1 MAFHIDY
8 WDYLGWPDRFAKAK
22 FSQRQ
27 RSIASRNRSR
37 TVYTPQLVLQ
47 GQDFRN
53 HGRLRQSVS
62 HINRTKARADIR
74 LQATPQSGIL
84 AIEAQV
90 TVTAQEARQHAV
102 AFVALYENNLSTQ
115 VRAGENGGRTL
126 HHDFVVRRWLGP
138 WAADLQGLLH
148 VQRTLRLG
156 EDWKTR
162 HLGVVVCVLNSR
174 DGDVLQVV
182 SLPLQAQ
189 EVAGSKDGRR

>member
-37 TVYTPQLVLQ
+37 TVYTPQQVLQ

-62 HINRTKARADIR
+62 HINRTKSRADIR

-84 AIEAQV
+84 AIAAQV

-115 VRAGENGGRTL
+115 VRAGENGGRIL

-138 WAADLQGLLH
+138 LAADPQGLLH
-148 VQRTLRLG
+148 VQRNLRLG